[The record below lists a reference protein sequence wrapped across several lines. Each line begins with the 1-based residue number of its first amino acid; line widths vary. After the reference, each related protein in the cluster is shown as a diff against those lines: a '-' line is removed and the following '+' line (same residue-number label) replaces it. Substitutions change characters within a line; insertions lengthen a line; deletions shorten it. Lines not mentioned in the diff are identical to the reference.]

1 MMDKKALRQE
11 IRLRKRQ
18 FNGEQLRQLSLAVVQ
33 RLLVHPRVVQ
43 ANTVMFYHSLPD
55 EVYTH
60 EAVDQLVK
68 MGKRVLL
75 PVVIDEQHL
84 EIRQYQGPQDLKL
97 GAMNIL
103 EPAGK
108 PFTAYQEIE
117 TILVPGMSF
126 DPHGNRLGRGKG
138 YYDRFLSECR
148 GDTLKIGLSYFPPEN
163 NFYALRNAT
172 DVFLDY
178 TITPSANYTLTKRE
192 Y

>member
-18 FNGEQLRQLSLAVVQ
+18 FDGEQLRQLSLAVMQ
-33 RLLVHPRVVQ
+33 RLLAHPRVVQ

-97 GAMNIL
+97 GAMDIL

-138 YYDRFLSECR
+138 YYDRFLAQVPQAY
-148 GDTLKIGLSYFPPEN
+148 KIGVCFDFQRVDEVP
-163 NFYALRNAT
+163 T
-172 DVFLDY
+172 DDNDIKMNEVV
-178 TITPSANYTLTKRE
+178 
-192 Y
+192 

>member
-1 MMDKKALRQE
+1 MDKKALRQE

-33 RLLVHPRVVQ
+33 RLLAHPRVVQ

-60 EAVDQLVK
+60 EAVNQLVK

-75 PVVIDEQHL
+75 PVVINEQDL

-103 EPAGK
+103 EPAGQ

-117 TILVPGMSF
+117 TVLVPGMSF
-126 DPHGNRLGRGKG
+126 DPQGNRLGRGKG
-138 YYDRFLSECR
+138 YYDRFLAQVPQAY
-148 GDTLKIGLSYFPPEN
+148 KIGVCFDFQKVGEVPTDEN
-163 NFYALRNAT
+163 
-172 DVFLDY
+172 DIKMDEVV
-178 TITPSANYTLTKRE
+178 
-192 Y
+192 

>member
-18 FNGEQLRQLSLAVVQ
+18 FDGEQLRQLSLAVMQ
-33 RLLVHPRVVQ
+33 RLLAHPRVVQ

-55 EVYTH
+55 EAYTH

-108 PFTAYQEIE
+108 PFHD
-117 TILVPGMSF
+117 LSR
-126 DPHGNRLGRGKG
+126 DRNHLGSRHEFRPSRQPTWSRKG
-138 YYDRFLSECR
+138 L
-148 GDTLKIGLSYFPPEN
+148 
-163 NFYALRNAT
+163 LRPFFGT
-172 DVFLDY
+172 S
-178 TITPSANYTLTKRE
+178 SASL
-192 Y
+192 

>member
-1 MMDKKALRQE
+1 MDKKALRQE

-18 FNGEQLRQLSLAVVQ
+18 FSGEQLRQLSLAVVQ
-33 RLLVHPRVVQ
+33 RLLAHPRVVQ

-60 EAVDQLVK
+60 EAVNQLVK

-103 EPAGK
+103 EPAGQ

-126 DPHGNRLGRGKG
+126 DPHGNRVGGEKL
-138 YYDRFLSECR
+138 
-148 GDTLKIGLSYFPPEN
+148 
-163 NFYALRNAT
+163 FYALFLRKVPKAYKIGVCFDFQKVDKVPT
-172 DVFLDY
+172 DENDIKMDEVV
-178 TITPSANYTLTKRE
+178 
-192 Y
+192 

>member
-33 RLLVHPRVVQ
+33 RLLAHPRVVQ

-60 EAVDQLVK
+60 EAVDQRVK

-84 EIRQYQGPQDLKL
+84 EIRQYQSPQDLKL

-103 EPAGK
+103 EPAGQ

-117 TILVPGMSF
+117 TVLVPGMSF
-126 DPHGNRLGRGKG
+126 DAHGNRLGRGKG
-138 YYDRFLSECR
+138 YYDRFLAQVPQAY
-148 GDTLKIGLSYFPPEN
+148 KIGVCFDFQKVDEVP
-163 NFYALRNAT
+163 T
-172 DVFLDY
+172 DGNDIKMDEVV
-178 TITPSANYTLTKRE
+178 
-192 Y
+192 

>member
-1 MMDKKALRQE
+1 MDKKALRQE

-18 FNGEQLRQLSLAVVQ
+18 FNGEQLRQLSLAVMQ
-33 RLLVHPRVVQ
+33 RLLAHPRVVQ

-55 EVYTH
+55 EVDTH

-126 DPHGNRLGRGKG
+126 DPHGNLGRGKG
-138 YYDRFLSECR
+138 YYDRFLAQVPQAY
-148 GDTLKIGLSYFPPEN
+148 KIGVCFDFQKVDEVPIDDNDIKMNE
-163 NFYALRNAT
+163 
-172 DVFLDY
+172 VV
-178 TITPSANYTLTKRE
+178 
-192 Y
+192 

>member
-33 RLLVHPRVVQ
+33 RLLQHPRVAQ
-43 ANTVMFYHSLPD
+43 AHTVMFYHSLPD

-60 EAVDQLVK
+60 EAVNQLVT

-75 PVVIDEQHL
+75 PVVIDDEHM
-84 EIRQYQGPQDLKL
+84 EIRQYRGPQDLKL

-103 EPAGK
+103 EPAGQ
-108 PFTAYQEIE
+108 PFTAYEEIE

-126 DPHGNRLGRGKG
+126 DPKGNRLGRGKG
-138 YYDRFLSECR
+138 YYDRFLSQVPQAY
-148 GDTLKIGLSYFPPEN
+148 KIGVCFDFQKVDEVP
-163 NFYALRNAT
+163 T
-172 DVFLDY
+172 DDNDIRMNEVV
-178 TITPSANYTLTKRE
+178 
-192 Y
+192 

>member
-1 MMDKKALRQE
+1 MDKKALRQE

-18 FNGEQLRQLSLAVVQ
+18 FSGEQLRQLSLAVVQ
-33 RLLVHPRVVQ
+33 RLLTHPRVVQ

-60 EAVDQLVK
+60 EAVNQLVK

-84 EIRQYQGPQDLKL
+84 EIRQYQGPQDLRL

-103 EPAGK
+103 EPAGQ
-108 PFTAYQEIE
+108 PFTAYHEIE
-117 TILVPGMSF
+117 TVLVPGMSF

-138 YYDRFLSECR
+138 YYDRFLAQVPEAY
-148 GDTLKIGLSYFPPEN
+148 KIGVCFDFQKVDEVPTDN
-163 NFYALRNAT
+163 N
-172 DVFLDY
+172 DIKMDEVV
-178 TITPSANYTLTKRE
+178 
-192 Y
+192 